1 MMQYTGDNESEAEF
15 FNESTYQRALKEA
28 KGGILTVHLIEQ
40 PHIKLSDA
48 REIEE
53 LNETIKTLT
62 EEKRQLEVKVNQL
75 LKEIEEESKLPDVPR
90 QNYFNTI
97 GKEQYFSFANN
108 WRQATF
114 KEAEIRNFAALTI
127 PHRFESG
134 NIMRV
139 KFNTNSELF
148 FGICHWHSAKG

>member
-90 QNYFNTI
+90 
-97 GKEQYFSFANN
+97 
-108 WRQATF
+108 
-114 KEAEIRNFAALTI
+114 
-127 PHRFESG
+127 
-134 NIMRV
+134 
-139 KFNTNSELF
+139 
-148 FGICHWHSAKG
+148 